1 MAAKQLKV
9 TGTLAITLNDRAV
22 PGPMQLDLTLN
33 YSQKAVLEYDFAT
46 AQTDLAVSDG
56 SITAPKAIFVE
67 LREGTIDLKW
77 DTNVSSVPT
86 RLSMDADPLPTERA
100 KILLFTPVGTART
113 LYLSSVAGFKADVWL
128 LQ

>member
-1 MAAKQLKV
+1 MAAKQLKAA
-9 TGTLAITLNDRAV
+9 GTLSLTLTDRAV
-22 PGPMQLDLTLN
+22 PGPMALDFVLN

-46 AQTDLAVSDG
+46 AQTNLAVSDG

-67 LREGTIDLKW
+67 LRAGTLDLKW
-77 DTNVSSVPT
+77 DTNNDSVST
-86 RLSMDADPLPTERA
+86 RLSMDADPVPTERA

-113 LYLSSVAGFKADVWL
+113 LYLSSVAGFKADIWL